1 MAMTHSLVV
10 VETFKPIVAMIL
22 LAVGKVMTSS
32 TDRMERTISMEITA
46 MMPS

>member
-22 LAVGKVMTSS
+22 FAVRKVMISS
-32 TDRMERTISMEITA
+32 TDRTERTISMEITA
-46 MMPS
+46 MMT